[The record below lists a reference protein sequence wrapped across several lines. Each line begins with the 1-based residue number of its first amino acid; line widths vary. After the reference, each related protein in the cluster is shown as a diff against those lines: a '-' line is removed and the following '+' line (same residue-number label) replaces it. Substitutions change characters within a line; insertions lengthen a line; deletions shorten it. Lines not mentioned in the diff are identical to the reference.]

1 MSGTTEKELLQL
13 KNRLLE
19 LAEKS
24 YSRGI
29 YTFTPF
35 LSLSEQQVFHAVVK
49 EVAYAGYGMEGGSPI
64 CDRKIIRFGSPEN
77 IGYEEAYPI
86 VCLEML
92 PTAPKFADALTHR
105 DFLGAIMNLGI
116 ERSTIG
122 DIFVQENSGILF
134 CQQSIAPYLIEN
146 LNKVKHTNIKCQVR
160 ENAEDLQGAEPRP
173 VSVTVSSLRID
184 GIVAKLYNIS
194 RSKSLELFQAG
205 RIFVNGIIMENNSY
219 QLKKDDAVTVRGYGK
234 FIYYGQTGETRKGKE
249 RIAVGIFG

>member
-1 MSGTTEKELLQL
+1 MAGATDKDLLQL

-35 LSLSEQQVFHAVVK
+35 LGLSEQQVFHSVAR
-49 EVAYAGYGMEGGSPI
+49 EVAYAGYGMEGGSPV

-77 IGYEEAYPI
+77 LGYEEAYPI

-92 PTAPKFADALTHR
+92 PAVPKFAEALTHR

-122 DIFVQENSGILF
+122 DIFVREKGGVLF

-146 LNKVKHTNIKCQVR
+146 LNKVKHTNIKCRIR
-160 ENAEDLQGAEPRP
+160 ENAEGLEAAQPKT
-173 VSVTVSSLRID
+173 VSVAVSSLRID
-184 GIVAKLYNIS
+184 GIVSKLYNIS
-194 RSKSLELFQAG
+194 RSVSLELFKSG
-205 RIFVNGIIMENNSY
+205 RIFVNGIMVENNSY

-234 FIYYGQTGETRKGKE
+234 FIFYGQEGETRKGRE
-249 RIAVGIFG
+249 RISAGMY